1 MTKMAEIE
9 GRQLTW
15 FKNNMKGSFTLEGLY
30 VEHVEMTQDRER
42 YKISYIN
49 SRDLYIMENENSV
62 IIDVA
67 KDYGTL
73 AVERDLIIQ
82 ARGCISRAQAMQR
95 KDGACSIEFKDLG
108 LEDIDDDDADA
119 PAFGD

>member
-1 MTKMAEIE
+1 MLK
-9 GRQLTW
+9 RTW
-15 FKNNMKGSFTLEGLY
+15 
-30 VEHVEMTQDRER
+30 TQDRER

-49 SRDLYIMENENSV
+49 SRDLYIMEDENSV
-62 IIDVA
+62 VVDVA

-73 AVERDLIIQ
+73 AIERDCLLQ
-82 ARGCISRAQAMQR
+82 AQAMQR
-95 KDGACSIEFKDLG
+95 QDGACSIEFKDLG

>member
-1 MTKMAEIE
+1 MLK
-9 GRQLTW
+9 RTW
-15 FKNNMKGSFTLEGLY
+15 
-30 VEHVEMTQDRER
+30 TQDRER

-49 SRDLYIMENENSV
+49 SRDLYIMEDENSV
-62 IIDVA
+62 IIDFA

-73 AVERDLIIQ
+73 AIERDILIQ
-82 ARGCISRAQAMQR
+82 

>member
-1 MTKMAEIE
+1 MTTKQM
-9 GRQLTW
+9 TW
-15 FKNNMKGSFTLEGLY
+15 ERDNLKGSFNMGGLY
-30 VEHVEMTQDRER
+30 VEHVEMTQERER
-42 YKISYIN
+42 YKISYFN
-49 SRDLYIMENENSV
+49 SRALYIMEDENSV
-62 IIDVA
+62 VVDVA

-73 AVERDLIIQ
+73 AIERDILIQ
-82 ARGCISRAQAMQR
+82 

>member
-73 AVERDLIIQ
+73 AIERDILIQ
-82 ARGCISRAQAMQR
+82 

>member
-1 MTKMAEIE
+1 MK
-9 GRQLTW
+9 TW
-15 FKNNMKGSFTLEGLY
+15 VRDNLKGSFNMGGLY
-30 VEHVEMTQDRER
+30 VEHVEMTQERER

-49 SRDLYIMENENSV
+49 SRDLYIMEDENAV
-62 IIDVA
+62 VIDVA

-73 AVERDLIIQ
+73 AIERDILIQ
-82 ARGCISRAQAMQR
+82 